1 MNTEKMNSV
10 VINQYKRRNFID
22 EAVASIPK
30 GFEIVAVTDFEY
42 KECNTNIVLNDSA
55 VGTRYKAGL
64 EKASG
69 AFIYLLDDD
78 DFFTHSPPLTHILPV
93 TKTGNVGASL
103 ADVIRYHFD
112 WHISQYCLRKD
123 FADVLPIEGVKDSLD
138 KVIFFYALG
147 AGIDFNPLMYV
158 HKRNHRNSKTS
169 QMDKKAF
176 YASTARTFKSL
187 VAHAHNDLQREY
199 ARYNYSLNLFLSGN
213 PESYSEIKTMLPL
226 SRRIYYSVRK
236 PQ

>member
-1 MNTEKMNSV
+1 MNSV

-69 AFIYLLDDD
+69 DFIYLLDDD
-78 DFFTHSPPLTHILPV
+78 FFLSTPSSPVPDSVAI
-93 TKTGNVGASL
+93 KSATGSTSL
-103 ADVIRYHFD
+103 SDTIRYHSD

-123 FADVLPIEGVKDSLD
+123 FAHSLPIAGIKDSLD
-138 KVIFFYALG
+138 KVIFFHALSS
-147 AGIDFNPLMYV
+147 GISLDPTEYV
-158 HKRNHRNSKTS
+158 YKRKHRGSKTS
-169 QMDKKAF
+169 IMDKKEF
-176 YASTARTFKSL
+176 YRNTARIFERLLTEAKNGSQKEYAMYNISL
-187 VAHAHNDLQREY
+187 NNFLAGDKREY
-199 ARYNYSLNLFLSGN
+199 SNIAHY
-213 PESYSEIKTMLPL
+213 LPF
-226 SRRIYYSVRK
+226 SRRLYYGVKAR
-236 PQ
+236 